1 MWKKLIDPFIEE
13 CTESDDDE
21 TKIVDQTVTENNNE
35 INLVNIIL
43 TKNENSHSN
52 SCKVYIVLM
61 IVAIVISTGVTIYF
75 VYFNWS
81 LIKNNISCTKFNAYK
96 ETIIY

>member
-1 MWKKLIDPFIEE
+1 MRPKLINKAIAE
-13 CTESDDDE
+13 
-21 TKIVDQTVTENNNE
+21 
-35 INLVNIIL
+35 
-43 TKNENSHSN
+43 NENSHCN